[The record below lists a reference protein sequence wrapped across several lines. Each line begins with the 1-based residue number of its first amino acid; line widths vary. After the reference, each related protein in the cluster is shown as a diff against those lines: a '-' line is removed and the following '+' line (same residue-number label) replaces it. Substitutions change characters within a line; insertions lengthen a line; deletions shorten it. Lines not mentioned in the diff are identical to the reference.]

1 MEKLTVK
8 GSGKVVCILNGIISF
23 CFVMLMGLIVVNKF
37 AFLFEMLPSFIA
49 ILGVVVIVVLVFC
62 IFIFWKEIYGFFSS
76 IFAWLDRKTTVK
88 TALLYLTLLSLLVK
102 IIVIL
107 FMKINSL
114 IHPDINVYVTTAS
127 ELIEI
132 GHAHKFSEYCL
143 DNSHMFWFACFLTP
157 VVRLFGENSTVLS
170 IYLAFVG
177 TVSEL
182 FLYDTVRRN
191 FSKKRALAIF
201 TVFTLLPSQILLPS
215 FVTHEQALLF
225 FLSLSVWLIFG
236 IFPQLYQKGKRLLSY
251 SIFALGVLAL
261 LISIQMNMAGLVA
274 GIALCIIL
282 IIESLKKTALKTRI
296 KGLCIGSV
304 KCLLI
309 IMAVVLSMQF
319 CSKFQYS
326 HSDYNDDYNYVSQ
339 RKILWTLFVGSN
351 VETNGQ
357 WSLED
362 TESFDAYPDDATIEE
377 RNDFQINQLSERY
390 HDLVENR
397 TLCHLLK
404 AKLTTIWS
412 HFAYPI
418 SFANETISD
427 QTLREIYNRFLF
439 KPLTCIEYGLSVIL
453 VIFCIAAL
461 FSLRRYTVKP
471 FYQFVQLY
479 LLGTTAML
487 MLTECTSKYTISM
500 QPFFVIACIVMCNQ
514 ELCGF
519 FRKVHDKVSAEL
531 AKVVNR
537 RYENRMRSSLQ
548 NDKFSIICSNCIGGI
563 IYHRLGKK
571 FLSPTINL
579 WMHQS
584 DFLKFVFDLKNYLS
598 KDLVFI
604 ETEYDYPV
612 ALLGDVKVFFNHSET
627 EGEAAESWNRR
638 KNRVN
643 YDNLFVIMY
652 ERDGITEDDIRKL
665 SNLPCKN
672 KIVLSDKKHPDI
684 DYVLTMK
691 VHDKPNGEQFL
702 DKDDFGMRTYEK
714 HFNYVN
720 WLDV

>member
-720 WLDV
+720 WLDI